1 MTYKTTNGSLIA
13 FLLLPLAGC
22 FSLSR
27 DTPALRQYVL
37 GGSPVQVNAD
47 ISTNPVGQTIGL
59 RRLDLAP
66 YLATLAVVVRRGPH
80 EIVISDYDRWV
91 EDPAEGINRVVAT
104 YLAAAG
110 SYRAV
115 DVAPWT
121 VQSRYDYLIQL
132 HISRFEGLAPE
143 DSMATEGGVRVVAS
157 WEILNQQNGLVHAR
171 GTTDYQ
177 ETGWR
182 IGDYSALVVLL
193 DRGLND
199 LAQDLAACLATI
211 ATASARLGDDVR
223 PADTSAAIRCG
234 T

>member
-1 MTYKTTNGSLIA
+1 MNYRTTGSSILA
-13 FLLLPLAGC
+13 FLLLVLAGC

-27 DTPALRQYVL
+27 DTPVLHQYVL
-37 GGSPVQVNAD
+37 GGGPVAVSADMSPE
-47 ISTNPVGQTIGL
+47 PVGQTIGL

-66 YLATLAVVVRRGPH
+66 YLAAPAVVVRRGQH
-80 EIVISDYDRWV
+80 QIVLSEYHRWV
-91 EDPAEGINRVVAT
+91 EDPAEGINRAVAA

-110 SYRAV
+110 PYRAV

-157 WEILNQQNGLVHAR
+157 WEILNQQNGIVHAR

-182 IGDYSALVVLL
+182 VGDYSALVVLL

-199 LAQDLAACLATI
+199 LAQDLAACLATL

-223 PADTSAAIRCG
+223 PADTSAAIQCG
-234 T
+234 P